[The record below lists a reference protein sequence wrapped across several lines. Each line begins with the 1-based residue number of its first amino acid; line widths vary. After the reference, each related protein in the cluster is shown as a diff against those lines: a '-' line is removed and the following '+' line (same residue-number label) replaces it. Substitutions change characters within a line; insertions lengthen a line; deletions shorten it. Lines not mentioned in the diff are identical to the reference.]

1 MKKIAILTAML
12 VLTISLLTGCGCTRR
27 GAGMDTM
34 PSTEMTI
41 LPTNIPET
49 TAPIIPTTEPAT
61 VAPTEDIAEPDI
73 IGTDDGMTDNI
84 IGDSDMARNRIR

>member
-1 MKKIAILTAML
+1 MKKFSILTTIL

-27 GAGMDTM
+27 GAEMDTI

-49 TAPIIPTTEPAT
+49 TAPVMPSTEPMT
-61 VAPTEDIAEPDI
+61 VPPTQVPSETGIMETEDGNIPAETN
-73 IGTDDGMTDNI
+73 G
-84 IGDSDMARNRIR
+84 ARNRIR

>member
-1 MKKIAILTAML
+1 MKKYSILMTVL

-27 GAGMDTM
+27 GAEMDTM

-49 TAPIIPTTEPAT
+49 TAPVIPTTEPVTEPSVEAT
-61 VAPTEDIAEPDI
+61 METGIMSTE
-73 IGTDDGMTDNI
+73 DGMTDDI
-84 IGDSDMARNRIR
+84 TGETGARSRTR